1 MNNLDIHIVGL
12 GNLGSSLLKGLKNLD
27 KDLRFNLYEKDKKIR
42 EAITS
47 EYGVSVNNELGSIE
61 KGVLVLCIK
70 PKDLNEFLKSNS
82 EKISGD
88 VLICTVLAGID
99 TQYFSKFIKNRIIR
113 LMPNLSIKNNTGF
126 IPYTK
131 TYKEDYLSFLEI
143 LSGLG
148 QISEYEEDLFH
159 IITAIYGSGPAWYL
173 ELSSKIS
180 EAAEEL
186 GLSKQ
191 DSNNIVSE
199 LVKSLPSLITGEEFA
214 ETVEKIKSPKGT
226 TEAGLNSLTKDSFD
240 KIIFNAINSATERS
254 VEISKEINDE

>member
-1 MNNLDIHIVGL
+1 MYPISQTLGALTAAEESAKFFNNIVSENTTSSRQLIIHEVMGRNCGWL
-12 GNLGSSLLKGLKNLD
+12 TAYSAY
-27 KDLRFNLYEKDKKIR
+27 LY
-42 EAITS
+42 
-47 EYGVSVNNELGSIE
+47 
-61 KGVLVLCIK
+61 
-70 PKDLNEFLKSNS
+70 LNEFLKSNS
-82 EKISGD
+82 DKISGD
-88 VLICTVLAGID
+88 VLICTVLAGVD

-131 TYKEDYLSFLEI
+131 TYKEDYLSILEI

-148 QISEYEEDLFH
+148 EISEYEEDLFH